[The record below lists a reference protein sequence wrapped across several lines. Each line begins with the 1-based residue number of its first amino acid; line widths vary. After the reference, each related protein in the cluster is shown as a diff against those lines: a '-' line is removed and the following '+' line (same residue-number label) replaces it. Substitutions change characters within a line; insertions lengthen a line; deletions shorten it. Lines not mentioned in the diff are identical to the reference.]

1 MVLLIHRHRVDELLP
16 IYLVL
21 KTSQCDV
28 DHLRSFFPRLSIL
41 LELRATGSALRNSGD
56 QNAAKGVPPVRQED
70 VIWKGSLVAAEDPV
84 TIRLGD
90 QEEPQDGLIFVW
102 EVKIVIS
109 G

>member
-1 MVLLIHRHRVDELLP
+1 MVLLIHRHRVDESLP

-21 KTSQCDV
+21 ETSQCNV

-56 QNAAKGVPPVRQED
+56 QNAAKAIPPVRQED

-90 QEEPQDGLIFVW
+90 QEDPQDGLIFVW
-102 EVKIVIS
+102 EVKIEIS